1 MYKLPKKQ
9 SGIALLVSLILLLL
23 LTIVAVTASNTASLQ
38 ERAAL
43 NAQQQNSAFQ
53 TAESALDAITNSISP
68 NNTNALNLQTDYNTD
83 TDKGT
88 NSFAT
93 VSRTEELGN
102 TLDDK
107 RKVYIFTYRGCGSAL
122 PKNELT
128 ITDCPENNAS
138 VQAGVTAKHAQGY
151 RIQILSN

>member
-23 LTIVAVTASNTASLQ
+23 LTIVAVTASNTANLQ

-53 TAESALDAITNSISP
+53 AAESALDAITNSISP
-68 NNTNALNLQTDYNTD
+68 NNINALNLQTDYNTD

-122 PKNELT
+122 SKTELT
-128 ITDCPENNAS
+128 INDCPENNAS
-138 VQAGVTAKHAQGY
+138 VQAGITAKHAQGY
-151 RIQILSN
+151 RIQILNN